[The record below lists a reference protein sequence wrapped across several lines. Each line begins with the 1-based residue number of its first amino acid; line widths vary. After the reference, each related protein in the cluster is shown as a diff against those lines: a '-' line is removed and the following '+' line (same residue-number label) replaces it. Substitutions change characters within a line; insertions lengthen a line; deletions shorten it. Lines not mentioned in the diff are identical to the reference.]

1 MKVLYT
7 KDHFQKAK
15 EVTWDDVIKK
25 IDNENELKTLR
36 TLIGSTARM
45 TGSDSDAPSI
55 ICHNQNLPLTIFNAF
70 QEVSQSFKVQSCHLY
85 ISFSSH
91 APTFGRHKD
100 QVDVLILQAIGSVSY
115 EFDDGSI
122 YRVDPGDSI
131 QIPKLVHHS
140 PKVHSP
146 RVTLSFSI
154 LDYE

>member
-100 QVDVLILQAIGSVSY
+100 QVDVLRGV
-115 EFDDGSI
+115 
-122 YRVDPGDSI
+122 
-131 QIPKLVHHS
+131 S
-140 PKVHSP
+140 PKTPERLQHTRCKTPGTTFWRVLP
-146 RVTLSFSI
+146 RFP
-154 LDYE
+154 